1 MSDKA
6 EIRRLEAEIALL
18 RDEFR
23 AVSELGMRLASGLDT
38 SALLPAIV
46 TEARRFTRSEAG
58 TLYVRRGD
66 KLAFEV
72 AQNDA
77 LDRDHDGRIDE
88 LPRLELAI
96 DASSLA
102 GLAASERRTLNI
114 EDAGRHPSFSRSSR
128 DRFHYE
134 VVSMLVVP
142 LADERGVAGV
152 LQLMNS
158 RNESGRIVPY
168 TERSAYL
175 CEVLASHA
183 ATAMHVAR
191 LHEDLR
197 RVFDSLVH
205 YTAAAIDARDPCT
218 AGHSARVGAYSVAL
232 ARAMGSFTDEQ
243 VREIRFAAIFHDVGK
258 LGVRECVLAK
268 SDKVPPEEM
277 RVIATRVQ
285 AACEAEM
292 ARAWRTSRGEEGHEA
307 IAAARAHCD
316 ALHADL
322 DFLERMKVP
331 SWLEDADLVR
341 LERIASVTWEDWQGT
356 THSVLNLG
364 ELEKLAVRRGN
375 LTESER
381 REIEHHVTLSWRFLQ
396 KIPFPPELS
405 KVPEIAYMHHER
417 MDGSGYPRKLKGD
430 QILMQAR
437 LITTADVFDALT
449 AQDRPYKKAMSPE
462 KALAIIEHEAGLGA
476 LDHEAVAVLRRLVEK
491 GEMMSSHR
499 VVRDDVAFSPQRDAW
514 R

>member
-18 RDEFR
+18 REEFR
-23 AVSELGMRLASGLDT
+23 SVSELGMRLAGSLDT
-38 SALLPAIV
+38 SALLPAIL

-77 LDRDHDGRIDE
+77 LDHDHDGKVE
-88 LPRLELAI
+88 LPRLELAM
-96 DASSLA
+96 DGSSLA
-102 GLAASERRTLNI
+102 GLAASERRTLNV

-158 RNESGRIVPY
+158 RNEAGRIVPY

-191 LHEDLR
+191 LHDDLR

-205 YTAAAIDARDPCT
+205 YTAAAIDARDPST
-218 AGHSARVGAYSVAL
+218 AGHSARVGSYSVAL
-232 ARAMGSFTDEQ
+232 ARAMGSFTEEQ
-243 VREIRFAAIFHDVGK
+243 LREIRFAAIFHDVGK

-277 RVIATRVQ
+277 RVIAMRVE

-292 ARAWRTSRGEEGHEA
+292 ARAWKASRGEEGHPA
-307 IAAARAHCD
+307 VAAARASCE
-316 ALHADL
+316 ALMDDL
-322 DFLERMKVP
+322 AFLERVKVP
-331 SWLEDADLVR
+331 SWLDDADVVR
-341 LERIASVTWEDWQGT
+341 LERIAASTWQDWRGGT
-356 THSVLNLG
+356 QSLLNLG

-396 KIPFPPELS
+396 KIPFPPELRQ
-405 KVPEIAYMHHER
+405 VPEIAYMHHER

-430 QILMQAR
+430 EILMQAR
-437 LITTADVFDALT
+437 LITMADVYDALT

-462 KALAIIEHEAGLGA
+462 KALAVIEHEAGLG
-476 LDHEAVAVLRRLVEK
+476 LHDQDVVAVLRRLVEK
-491 GEMMSSHR
+491 GELTSPHR
-499 VVRDDVAFSPQRDAW
+499 VVRDDVPFSPQRDAW